1 MMDLMAQRAQ
11 QPDLLDTLSYGRIGL
26 GVSLMLAPSLTGRTY
41 LGRVAS
47 QPVVRFLL
55 RVFGI
60 RDLVV
65 GALQLSAKGDKDATR
80 RVIVAGIACDTVDAL
95 AAYVGREAMPR
106 WGRRLVLLAATSA
119 VAGGAVALAQ
129 LED

>member
-1 MMDLMAQRAQ
+1 MAQRAQ
-11 QPDLLDTLSYGRIGL
+11 QPDLLDSLSYGRVALGAGL
-26 GVSLMLAPSLTGRTY
+26 LLAPSLVGRTY
-41 LGRVAS
+41 LGREAS
-47 QPVVRFLL
+47 RPVVRFLL

-65 GALQLSAKGDKDATR
+65 GGLQLAAKGDKEATR
-80 RVIVAGIACDTVDAL
+80 RVIVAGIACDSVDAL
-95 AAYVGREAMPR
+95 AAFAARDALPR

-119 VAGGAVALAQ
+119 VGGGALALSQ

>member
-1 MMDLMAQRAQ
+1 MAQPAQ
-11 QPDLLDTLSYGRIGL
+11 QPDLIDSLSYGRIALGAGL
-26 GVSLMLAPSLTGRTY
+26 IVSPALTGRTY
-41 LGRVAS
+41 LGREAS
-47 QPVVRFLL
+47 RPVVRFLL

-65 GALQLSAKGDKDATR
+65 GALQLASKGDKEATR
-80 RVIVAGIACDTVDAL
+80 KVMVAGIACDAVDAL
-95 AAYVGREAMPR
+95 AAYSARDAMPR

-119 VAGGAVALAQ
+119 VAMGGVALAQ